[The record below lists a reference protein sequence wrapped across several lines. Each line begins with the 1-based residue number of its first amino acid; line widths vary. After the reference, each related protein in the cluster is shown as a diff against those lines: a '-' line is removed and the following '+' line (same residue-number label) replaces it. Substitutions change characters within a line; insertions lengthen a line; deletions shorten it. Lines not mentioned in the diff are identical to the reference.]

1 LGFGQVD
8 KKKWMRLNYRYKFKL
23 RSTDMLSI
31 FINLIF
37 VSGFCFLL
45 IVCLEY
51 AIYLWE
57 NQKMN
62 DLTKDIPTSQS
73 PYDSGVKRSFSSEDY
88 SNDKTN
94 STSPN
99 MKFNINNK
107 YFERS
112 LVLVQSQD
120 YKGWLEKAAEIS
132 KKVANN
138 VGYYSKKAF
147 KYVINLS
154 KSGNNFPDQEEK
166 HIKSEQSASKIN
178 ETVEKI
184 TQINDT
190 DNNVELSKTTNDKP
204 NFFNNHDS
212 HKNYNLDESNS
223 ESHDLPANNV
233 VKADTNQG
241 ATLNLAVDDKPAK
254 DTTTYDKIEKSILLK
269 LQETG
274 LNHYD
279 IWLELGHFYQKY
291 DEKEKAK
298 EIFAMV
304 MKHAE
309 GRDKDLARDGL
320 IALS

>member
-1 LGFGQVD
+1 
-8 KKKWMRLNYRYKFKL
+8 MELNYRYKPKS

-45 IVCLEY
+45 IVFLEY

-62 DLTKDIPTSQS
+62 DLTSDIPDSQNNN
-73 PYDSGVKRSFSSEDY
+73 DSGANINFGSSHY
-88 SNDKTN
+88 SSGNTN
-94 STSPN
+94 PTSPN
-99 MKFNINNK
+99 MKFNISNK

-120 YKGWLEKAAEIS
+120 YKGWFAKITEIT
-132 KKVANN
+132 KKVSTNL
-138 VGYYSKKAF
+138 GYYSKKAF
-147 KYVINLS
+147 KYIIDLS

-166 HIKSEQSASKIN
+166 HTKSIQSADKIN
-178 ETVEKI
+178 ETASKI
-184 TQINDT
+184 TEITENESAT
-190 DNNVELSKTTNDKP
+190 DYSNESSTNP
-204 NFFNNHDS
+204 NFLNNYETSSDLIPVQSDISIKDS
-212 HKNYNLDESNS
+212 FDSNQS
-223 ESHDLPANNV
+223 DS
-233 VKADTNQG
+233 TTSQG
-241 ATLNLAVDDKPAK
+241 ATLNLAVDDNKPTK
-254 DTTTYDKIEKSILLK
+254 DTTTYDKIEKSILSK

-291 DEKEKAK
+291 EEKEKAK

-304 MKHAE
+304 MKHAQ

>member
-1 LGFGQVD
+1 
-8 KKKWMRLNYRYKFKL
+8 
-23 RSTDMLSI
+23 MLSI

-45 IVCLEY
+45 IVTLEY

-57 NQKMN
+57 NQRI
-62 DLTKDIPTSQS
+62 DGLTKNIPPLQNTYEPSI
-73 PYDSGVKRSFSSEDY
+73 KRSFSL
-88 SNDKTN
+88 NDHSVNKVN
-94 STSPN
+94 PPSPN
-99 MKFNINNK
+99 MKFNISNK

-120 YKGWLEKAAEIS
+120 YKGLFEKIIEIS
-132 KKVANN
+132 KKVLNN
-138 VGYYSKKAF
+138 FGYYAQKSF
-147 KYVINLS
+147 KYIIKLS
-154 KSGNNFPDQEEK
+154 KSGNSFPDQEEK
-166 HIKSEQSASKIN
+166 HVKSPQSASKIKD
-178 ETVEKI
+178 TAEKI
-184 TQINDT
+184 TKITESENVKINNIDSNPPFL
-190 DNNVELSKTTNDKP
+190 NNYRSQSTT
-204 NFFNNHDS
+204 S
-212 HKNYNLDESNS
+212 
-223 ESHDLPANNV
+223 DLPVISEVINHQQ
-233 VKADTNQG
+233 DITTIIQPTQG
-241 ATLNLAVDDKPAK
+241 ATLNLAIEDKPIK
-254 DTTTYDKIEKSILLK
+254 DTTTYDKIEKSILSK

-304 MKHAE
+304 MKHAQ